1 MKLYNRG
8 MIIAGI
14 VVFLIVATFPFWYG
28 RGKAVAPPDLKLDTP
43 AIERLQ
49 EKRCVES
56 TPFMRSSH
64 MKLLAAWRD
73 DVVREGKRSY
83 TAVDG
88 RVHPISLTGT
98 CLECHSNK
106 KQFCDRCHDYSGSK
120 PACWNCHIIPEEVRQ

>member
-14 VVFLIVATFPFWYG
+14 VVFLIAATFPFWYG
-28 RGKAVAPPDLKLDTP
+28 RGKAVPPPDLKLDTP
-43 AIERLQ
+43 AIQRLQ

-56 TPFMRSSH
+56 TTFMRANH

-73 DVVREGKRSY
+73 DVVREGKRTY
-83 TAVDG
+83 TAADG

-106 KQFCDRCHDYSGSK
+106 KQFCDRCHDYSGAK
-120 PACWNCHIIPEEVRQ
+120 PACWSCHIIPEEVR